1 MYMQGLVTWAERNGH
16 SRSSVYISW
25 NSHFFSRPTYNEYN
39 IDNNVEERL
48 AENHQ
53 EDECGTQADARER
66 AADLGSAQFRSQHK
80 WVPLGRDG

>member
-1 MYMQGLVTWAERNGH
+1 MVRVEQYSFLLN
-16 SRSSVYISW
+16 SCK
-25 NSHFFSRPTYNEYN
+25 NSHSFSRPTYNEYN

-80 WVPLGRDG
+80 WVPLGRDGCGG